1 VERVAASKVTA
12 DEAAEGLLEYIQ
24 TYVPRSKRGRM
35 AGNSVHFDRSF
46 LREEPYRMVWD
57 HLSHRIFD
65 VSVLA
70 EAVERWGASEI
81 IEGVPKKKYLHDAE
95 HDILESIAEASY
107 YRDVVF
113 ERLSIEQ
120 KGRIRLDGMAMI
132 MLMLWG
138 VALGATLG
146 YVLGMRTKV

>member
-1 VERVAASKVTA
+1 MERVAASRVTA
-12 DEAAEGLLEYIQ
+12 DEAAAGLLEYIEM
-24 TYVPRSKRGRM
+24 YVPRPGRGRM

-46 LREEPYRMVWD
+46 LREEPYRKVWH

-70 EAVERWGASEI
+70 EAVERWGASDI
-81 IEGVPKKKYLHDAE
+81 IEGVPEKKYLHDAE
-95 HDILESIAEASY
+95 HDILESIAEAGY

-120 KGRIRLDGMAMI
+120 KGRIRLDLVTVGV
-132 MLMLWG
+132 LVLWG
-138 VALGATLG
+138 AALGAACG
-146 YVLGMRTKV
+146 YVLGVRTRM